1 MKKYIKPAVEVI
13 DVNAQEML
21 IALSGSEA
29 NSTYPGG
36 GDARVLDFQDIDLGN
51 SFDSETL
58 DLSFDFENL

>member
-1 MKKYIKPAVEVI
+1 MKKYIKPEAKVI
-13 DVNAQEML
+13 KIDAQEML

-29 NSTYPGG
+29 DSTYPGG

-51 SFDSETL
+51 SLDSETL

>member
-1 MKKYIKPAVEVI
+1 MKKYIKPAVEII

-51 SFDSETL
+51 SLDSETF
-58 DLSFDFENL
+58 DLSFDFENM